1 MRETTRSRRIITN
14 KLYFR
19 ARYFLREEKGDQL
32 LEVALIITLIV
43 IAAVAGLQALGVNI
57 LAKLNQAASL
67 VGGG

>member
-1 MRETTRSRRIITN
+1 MDKIN
-14 KLYFR
+14 KLYLR
-19 ARYFLREEKGDQL
+19 AHYYLQEERGDQL

-43 IAAVAGLQALGVNI
+43 IVAVAGLQALGVNI